1 MSLQE
6 TQPPVDAIRATTSH
20 GAMQHH
26 EKGEVDPTSQ
36 QQPRQNQSV
45 PEAAKDRTTQTS
57 AAALSA
63 QGPIVSGKPW
73 AIQRF
78 WAEHVSV
85 VVDFETC
92 RDHLGTYVTCASNSF
107 PSFCL
112 LVKFH
117 VKWKDIPPS
126 LGGQGRPEHISA
138 HSPHVPHHVPHHVP
152 GSRKRGVRVLLRGVA
167 ARQGPSAS
175 IRNTD
180 PAAPGWH
187 PSRLRVSFRMNLL

>member
-6 TQPPVDAIRATTSH
+6 PQPPEDAIRATTSH
-20 GAMQHH
+20 GAMQRH

-63 QGPIVSGKPW
+63 QGPIVSGKLW

-92 RDHLGTYVTCASNSF
+92 RDHLGTAAWNTSPHTLRMSLIISRVHGRGGCVCYFGEWLHDRAPQQASGI
-107 PSFCL
+107 CIRRL
-112 LVKFH
+112 LVG
-117 VKWKDIPPS
+117 I
-126 LGGQGRPEHISA
+126 R
-138 HSPHVPHHVPHHVP
+138 
-152 GSRKRGVRVLLRGVA
+152 RG
-167 ARQGPSAS
+167 
-175 IRNTD
+175 
-180 PAAPGWH
+180 
-187 PSRLRVSFRMNLL
+187 